1 MRSRLPGHD
10 KLLGLARRDRPAPPC
25 GLPGCHGYVIV
36 PSAAVRRSHRDR
48 GRSHAENAESAEKNA
63 MPTRS
68 PRGGISNRGDLVD
81 MAFSAVSAISARD
94 PQRSRRETRRKKK
107 GPPSFP
113 GGPLRETS
121 DSNLERD

>member
-10 KLLGLARRDRPAPPC
+10 KLLGLARRDRPAPLC
-25 GLPGCHGYVIV
+25 ALPGCHGYAIV
-36 PSAAVRRSHRDR
+36 PVQQSGARAETGEDLTRRT
-48 GRSHAENAESAEKNA
+48 AESAAKNA

-107 GPPSFP
+107 ALRVSPEGLCEKRPS
-113 GGPLRETS
+113 RT
-121 DSNLERD
+121 